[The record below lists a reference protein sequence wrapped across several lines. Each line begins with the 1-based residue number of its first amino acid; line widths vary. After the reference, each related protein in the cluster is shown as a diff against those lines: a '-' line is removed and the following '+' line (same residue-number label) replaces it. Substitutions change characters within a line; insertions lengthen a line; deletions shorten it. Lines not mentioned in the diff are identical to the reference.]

1 MTRNPTKKYLRTLA
15 IAPSTRGFGYAVV
28 EGFDS
33 LVNWGVKQL
42 DEDKSAK
49 SLEHVQKLI
58 SHYQPELL
66 VLENATAKTSRRAPR
81 IRELTDELVK
91 LATKNRV
98 KVALFSREQ
107 IRRAFF
113 ADGKGTKHEIAT
125 LIAGRYPDELQK
137 RLPPKRKAWMPVD
150 YRMDI
155 FDAVALALV
164 PRSRKHR

>member
-1 MTRNPTKKYLRTLA
+1 MTKKHTKKYLRTLA

-28 EGFDS
+28 EGFDG

-49 SLEHVQKLI
+49 SLEQVQKLI
-58 SHYQPELL
+58 SHYRPELL
-66 VLENATAKTSRRAPR
+66 VLEDAAAKTSRRAPR

-91 LATKNRV
+91 LASKSRV
-98 KVALFSREQ
+98 KVTLFNREE

-113 ADGKGTKHEIAT
+113 AEGKGTKHEIAT
-125 LIAGRYPDELQK
+125 IIAGRYPDELQT

-164 PRSRKHR
+164 PRSRRR